1 MGSLHLLRTIGS
13 SQMGSPHMGSAICQ
27 FQNIVSLSVPSFR
40 YTSGS
45 RSSNAFYPVKVTIL
59 VIHPF
64 VPMPT
69 VITYDDDNPLVP
81 ILLNED
87 DHWGVTVHSNA
98 LFEPIIRQETGE
110 FSLEFHNLSNSG
122 PRQEDGELNLVVEFH
137 SPQVPS
143 YFWIQ
148 HTWFPPA
155 DPEHLLG
162 IWFIGSSHVYSRRVK
177 GSDKIRLVRKY
188 SAPLQWHTAGY

>member
-1 MGSLHLLRTIGS
+1 MSIPEHSRLLRAKLPVHIQVKILQRLLPCQGHHTGH
-13 SQMGSPHMGSAICQ
+13 SPIMPT
-27 FQNIVSLSVPSFR
+27 V
-40 YTSGS
+40 
-45 RSSNAFYPVKVTIL
+45 VTYDDDN
-59 VIHPF
+59 PF
-64 VPMPT
+64 ASMPT
-69 VITYDDDNPLVP
+69 VITFDDDNPLVP

-87 DHWGVTVHSNA
+87 DHWGVTAHSNA
-98 LFEPIIRQETGE
+98 LFEPITRQETGE

-122 PRQEDGELNLVVEFH
+122 QRQEDGELNLVVEFH

-177 GSDKIRLVRKY
+177 GSDKIFDSFEY
-188 SAPLQWHTAGY
+188 SAPLQWKAS